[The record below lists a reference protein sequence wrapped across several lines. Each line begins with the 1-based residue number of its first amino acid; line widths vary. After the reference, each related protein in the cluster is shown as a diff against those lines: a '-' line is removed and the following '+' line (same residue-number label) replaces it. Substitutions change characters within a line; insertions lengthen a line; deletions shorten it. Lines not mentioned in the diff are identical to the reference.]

1 MLPGIIN
8 QLGAHRRRTAARARR
23 LLLRRVVAHACPG
36 PPLLALSPASAHVP
50 ASLPVLLLTRGVF
63 SSPST
68 GPDNLANLKR
78 IAAQFQGAQSGGAA
92 GGAGGDDDVPEV
104 DTFEG

>member
-8 QLGAHRRRTAARARR
+8 QL
-23 LLLRRVVAHACPG
+23 
-36 PPLLALSPASAHVP
+36 
-50 ASLPVLLLTRGVF
+50 
-63 SSPST
+63 

-78 IAAQFQGAQSGGAA
+78 IAAQYQGGAG

-104 DTFEG
+104 ETFE

>member
-1 MLPGIIN
+1 
-8 QLGAHRRRTAARARR
+8 
-23 LLLRRVVAHACPG
+23 
-36 PPLLALSPASAHVP
+36 
-50 ASLPVLLLTRGVF
+50 VLLLTRGLF

>member
-1 MLPGIIN
+1 VRAPCDELRRGSA
-8 QLGAHRRRTAARARR
+8 GAVWHATSARSAVCLQPHGPLAGATRACTHVRR
-23 LLLRRVVAHACPG
+23 LSLTCL
-36 PPLLALSPASAHVP
+36 PLF
-50 ASLPVLLLTRGVF
+50 RF
-63 SSPST
+63 PS

-78 IAAQFQGAQSGGAA
+78 IAAQFQGQQSGGAA

>member
-1 MLPGIIN
+1 MHALAAAA
-8 QLGAHRRRTAARARR
+8 GAA
-23 LLLRRVVAHACPG
+23 VP
-36 PPLLALSPASAHVP
+36 PASVHVST
-50 ASLPVLLLTRGVF
+50 SLPVLLLTRGLF